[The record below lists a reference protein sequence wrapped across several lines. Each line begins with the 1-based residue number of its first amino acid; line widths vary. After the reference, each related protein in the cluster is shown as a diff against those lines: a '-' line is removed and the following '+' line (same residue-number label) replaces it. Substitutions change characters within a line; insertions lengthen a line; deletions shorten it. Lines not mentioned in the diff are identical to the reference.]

1 MKLVNWFW
9 EGKKFREISLKVYSC
24 KVIMDVEDIMVGD
37 RISSVSFA
45 FTSLFNFLWA
55 ANI

>member
-1 MKLVNWFW
+1 MV
-9 EGKKFREISLKVYSC
+9 KKFGEICLKVNSC
-24 KVIMDVEDIMVGD
+24 KVTTDVEDIMVGD

-45 FTSLFNFLWA
+45 FISLVNFLWA

>member
-1 MKLVNWFW
+1 
-9 EGKKFREISLKVYSC
+9 
-24 KVIMDVEDIMVGD
+24 MDVEDIMVGD

-45 FTSLFNFLWA
+45 FTSLVNFLWA